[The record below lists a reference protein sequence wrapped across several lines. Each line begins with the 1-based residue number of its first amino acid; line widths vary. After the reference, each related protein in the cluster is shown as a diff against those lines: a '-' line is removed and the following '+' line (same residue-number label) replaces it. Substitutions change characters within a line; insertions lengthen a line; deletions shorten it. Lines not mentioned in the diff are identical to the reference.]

1 MSSNNEN
8 SMIDV
13 RIGII
18 GGSGL
23 YNFDHLK
30 TIKEIYHE
38 TPWGYPSSKIT
49 ITEDPRG
56 YKIAFLA
63 RHGKGHIYNPS
74 EIPSR
79 ANIAALKNIGVE
91 VIIAFS
97 AVGSLREEIK
107 PKDFILP
114 DQIIDRTKGIRPS
127 TFFENGLIAHVSFA
141 DPFDQ
146 VLSELIYKHKNVL
159 EEGGYNLHQ
168 NKTLVCMEGPA
179 FSTRAESNL
188 YRSWGCDV
196 VNMSAI
202 PEAKLAKELEIAYQM
217 VCMSTDYDCWRQNE
231 ESVTVEI
238 VLSNMNKNSANA
250 KKLLEAILPD
260 LEQALNDGKFESNK
274 GSMDYSFVTNK
285 EAMNKEQVKKL
296 EYVFPDILSKLGV
309 SPDWF

>member
-1 MSSNNEN
+1 MTSNNE
-8 SMIDV
+8 DGV

-18 GGSGL
+18 GGSGI

-56 YKIAFLA
+56 FKIAFLS
-63 RHGKGHIYNPS
+63 RHGKGHKYNPS
-74 EIPSR
+74 EVPSR
-79 ANIAALKNIGVE
+79 ANLAALKNIGVE
-91 VIIAFS
+91 VIIALS

-127 TFFENGLIAHVSFA
+127 TYFENGLIAHVSFA
-141 DPFDQ
+141 DPFNQ
-146 VLSELIYKHKNVL
+146 TLSELIYKHKNVL
-159 EEGGYNLHQ
+159 EGGGSTLHQ

-196 VNMSAI
+196 INMSAI

-217 VCMSTDYDCWRQNE
+217 ICMSTDYDCWRQGE
-231 ESVTVEI
+231 EDVTVD
-238 VLSNMNKNSANA
+238 VVVNNMNKNSANA

-260 LEQALNDGKFESNK
+260 LEQSLNDGKFESNK
-274 GSMDYSFVTNK
+274 GSMNYSFITNK
-285 EAMNKEQVKKL
+285 ESTDKEQVKKL
-296 EYVFPDILSKLGV
+296 EFVFPDILDRLGL
-309 SPDWF
+309 SDWF